1 MFADVEGI
9 KRHSLEMGAGED
21 LYTLFASVLTM
32 RPWRKVIAKSIDHLQ
47 FSTTKEDV
55 NEIQVD
61 NLELHPISYLQHIIP
76 PTRIVQEN
84 SKTVADATLLLFFS
98 V

>member
-1 MFADVEGI
+1 VFADVEGI
-9 KRHSLEMGAGED
+9 KKHSLKMGAGED

-61 NLELHPISYLQHIIP
+61 NLELYRIIYCSILYLLP
-76 PTRIVQEN
+76 
-84 SKTVADATLLLFFS
+84 K
-98 V
+98 

>member
-1 MFADVEGI
+1 
-9 KRHSLEMGAGED
+9 MGAGED

-61 NLELHPISYLQHIIP
+61 NLELYRIIYCSILYLP
-76 PTRIVQEN
+76 P
-84 SKTVADATLLLFFS
+84 K
-98 V
+98 